1 MELSI
6 LLFKNIAIMLSM
18 VLIGFVMV
26 KCKLLK
32 TEDTVALS
40 AINMYAVCPCVLIS
54 SFQLEYS
61 PERLAGLGIAFVGG
75 LLANMLFI
83 VITKPVGN
91 VLRLDN
97 IDRASLIYTNGG
109 NLIVPLINSMLGKEY
124 VFLSSAF
131 LAVQVVL
138 VWAHLPGLICRE
150 NKLSLKKVLTNPNI
164 IAIAVGLIL
173 FIGRINLPPLVSQ
186 GVGAMGDVMGPLCMM
201 LIGMLMADT
210 DLKSTFSSGHN
221 WFVCVLRL
229 IAYPMV
235 FIVLVWLTR
244 ITKLIPM
251 SRDVLV
257 VTILAAAAP
266 IGVAVAQMAALG
278 GVDARKAGAINVMSV
293 LLCIITMPLMILI
306 YQLMC

>member
-40 AINMYAVCPCVLIS
+40 AINMYAICPCVLIS
-54 SFQLEYS
+54 SFQLAYT
-61 PERLAGLGIAFVGG
+61 PERLAGLGIAFAGG
-75 LLANMLFI
+75 LLANLLFI
-83 VITKPVGN
+83 VMTKPVGN
-91 VLRLDN
+91 AFRLDS

-131 LAVQVVL
+131 LTVQVVM
-138 VWAHLPGLICRE
+138 VWAHLPGMICRE
-150 NKLSLKKVLTNPNI
+150 NRLSLKKVLTNPNI
-164 IAIAVGLIL
+164 IAIAVGLAL
-173 FIGRINLPPLVSQ
+173 FLLRVDLPPMADQVLDS
-186 GVGAMGDVMGPLCMM
+186 MGDVMGPLCMM

-210 DLKSTFSSGHN
+210 DLKATFSAGHN
-221 WFVCVLRL
+221 WFVCLLRL
-229 IAYPMV
+229 IAYPLAL
-235 FIVLVWLTR
+235 IVLLWLTQV
-244 ITKLIPM
+244 TKLIPM

-257 VTILAAAAP
+257 VTILAASAP
-266 IGVAVAQMAALG
+266 IGVAVAQIATLW
-278 GVDARKAGAINVMSV
+278 GVDARRAGAINVMSV
-293 LLCIITMPLMILI
+293 LLCIITMPLMMLV
-306 YQLMC
+306 YQWMC